1 MTKLMERRKAF
12 GCTRE
17 QLAMMTGIPMKTL
30 EALEQGRRRFT
41 GLKIDKAL
49 LICEALN
56 CDPEDLIE

>member
-1 MTKLMERRKAF
+1 
-12 GCTRE
+12 
-17 QLAMMTGIPMKTL
+17 MTGIPIRTL

-41 GLKIDKAL
+41 GLKIYKAL

>member
-12 GCTRE
+12 GCTRD
-17 QLAMMTGIPMKTL
+17 QLAMMTGIPIRTL

-56 CDPEDLIE
+56 CKCEDLID